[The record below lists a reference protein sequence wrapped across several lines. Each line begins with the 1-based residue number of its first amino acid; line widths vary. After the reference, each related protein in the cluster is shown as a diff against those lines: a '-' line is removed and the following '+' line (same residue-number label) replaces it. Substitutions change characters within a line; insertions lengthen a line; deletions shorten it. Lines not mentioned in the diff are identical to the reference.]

1 MNKVKEKLKKYFSEN
16 DIDKLLEKL
25 ESKQRSFLINDNYF
39 VKIGKNSNKF
49 FFDNLIKEIDIYKNN
64 QGNQNLPNL
73 IDYYICDDVC
83 LIILEKINGKMIGQN
98 RNEFNLNLTKNER
111 LNIIKNVLDIKN
123 IKINNNLDN
132 SYNREECLQKYLE
145 TSKMFLDENIY
156 NKIRK
161 LKNEIISEKYERV
174 IAHGD
179 LISTNIMLNKDNVIF
194 IDWEFIS
201 YKPKYYDL
209 IYFLLFS
216 KTDNSIDIIDEID
229 FNIDKKESF
238 KDGILL
244 CLKEIKNNSKLYGKI
259 DYKII
264 NKNISRWKRELNNL
278 LEKFQLKNTSLQ
290 K

>member
-16 DIDKLLEKL
+16 DIGKLLEKL
-25 ESKQRSFLINDNYF
+25 ESKQRSFLINNNYF

-49 FFDNLIKEIDIYKNN
+49 FFDNLIKEIDIYKSN

-73 IDYYICDDVC
+73 IDYYIDDNIC
-83 LIILEKINGKMIGQN
+83 LIIVEKISGKTIGQN
-98 RNEFNLNLTKNER
+98 RNEFNLKLTENER
-111 LNIIKNVLDIKN
+111 INIIKNVLDIKN

-132 SYNREECLQKYLE
+132 SYNRKEYLQKYLE
-145 TSKMFLDENIY
+145 ASKMFLDEKIY

-161 LKNEIISEKYERV
+161 LQDEIIIEKYERV

-229 FNIDKKESF
+229 FNIDKKEAF
-238 KDGILL
+238 KDGIIL

-259 DYKII
+259 DDKII
-264 NKNISRWKRELNNL
+264 NKNINRWKRELNNI
-278 LEKFQLKNTSLQ
+278 LEKF
-290 K
+290 

>member
-111 LNIIKNVLDIKN
+111 FNIIKNVLDIKN

-145 TSKMFLDENIY
+145 TSKMFLDEKIY

-278 LEKFQLKNTSLQ
+278 LEKF
-290 K
+290 

>member
-161 LKNEIISEKYERV
+161 LQDEIISEKYERV

-179 LISTNIMLNKDNVIF
+179 LISTNIMLNKNNVIF

-229 FNIDKKESF
+229 FNIDKKESV
-238 KDGILL
+238 KDGIIL
-244 CLKEIKNNSKLYGKI
+244 CLKEIQNNSKLYGKI
-259 DYKII
+259 DDKII

-278 LEKFQLKNTSLQ
+278 LEKF
-290 K
+290 

>member
-25 ESKQRSFLINDNYF
+25 ESKQRSFLINNNYF

-64 QGNQNLPNL
+64 RGNQNLPNL
-73 IDYYICDDVC
+73 IDYYIDDNIC
-83 LIILEKINGKMIGQN
+83 LIILEKISGKTIGQN
-98 RNEFNLNLTKNER
+98 RNEFNLNLTENER
-111 LNIIKNVLDIKN
+111 LNIIKNVLNIKN

-132 SYNREECLQKYLE
+132 SYNRKEYLQKYLE
-145 TSKMFLDENIY
+145 VSKMFLDEKIY

-161 LKNEIISEKYERV
+161 LQDEIIIEKYERV

-179 LISTNIMLNKDNVIF
+179 LISTNIMLNKDNVLF

-229 FNIDKKESF
+229 FNIDKKEAF
-238 KDGILL
+238 KDGIIL

-259 DYKII
+259 DDKII
-264 NKNISRWKRELNNL
+264 NKNINRWKRELNNL
-278 LEKFQLKNTSLQ
+278 LEKF
-290 K
+290 

>member
-132 SYNREECLQKYLE
+132 SYNRKECLQKYLE

-229 FNIDKKESF
+229 FNIDKKESL
-238 KDGILL
+238 KDGIIL

-278 LEKFQLKNTSLQ
+278 LEKF
-290 K
+290 

>member
-25 ESKQRSFLINDNYF
+25 ESKQRSFLINNNYF

-64 QGNQNLPNL
+64 RGNQNLPNL
-73 IDYYICDDVC
+73 IDCYIDDNIC
-83 LIILEKINGKMIGQN
+83 LIILEKISGKTIGQN
-98 RNEFNLNLTKNER
+98 RNEFNLNLTENER
-111 LNIIKNVLDIKN
+111 LNIIKNVLNIKN

-132 SYNREECLQKYLE
+132 SYNRKEYLQKYLE
-145 TSKMFLDENIY
+145 VSKMFLDEKIY

-161 LKNEIISEKYERV
+161 LQDEIIIEKYERV

-179 LISTNIMLNKDNVIF
+179 LISTNIMLNKDNVLF

-229 FNIDKKESF
+229 FNIDKKEAF
-238 KDGILL
+238 KDGIIL

-259 DYKII
+259 DDKII
-264 NKNISRWKRELNNL
+264 NKNINRWKRELNNL
-278 LEKFQLKNTSLQ
+278 LEKF
-290 K
+290 

>member
-132 SYNREECLQKYLE
+132 SYNREERLQKYLE

-229 FNIDKKESF
+229 FNIDKKESL
-238 KDGILL
+238 KDGIIL

-278 LEKFQLKNTSLQ
+278 LEKF
-290 K
+290 

>member
-16 DIDKLLEKL
+16 DINKLLEKL

-98 RNEFNLNLTKNER
+98 RNEFNLNLTKSER

-229 FNIDKKESF
+229 FNIDKKESL
-238 KDGILL
+238 KDGIIL

-278 LEKFQLKNTSLQ
+278 LEKF
-290 K
+290 

>member
-16 DIDKLLEKL
+16 DIGKLLEKL
-25 ESKQRSFLINDNYF
+25 ESKQRSFLINNNYF

-73 IDYYICDDVC
+73 IDYYIDDNVC
-83 LIILEKINGKMIGQN
+83 LIILEKINGKTIGQN

-145 TSKMFLDENIY
+145 ASKMFLDEKIY

-161 LKNEIISEKYERV
+161 LQDEIIIEKYERV

-179 LISTNIMLNKDNVIF
+179 LISTNIMLNKDNVLF

-229 FNIDKKESF
+229 FNIDKKEAF
-238 KDGILL
+238 KDGIIL

-259 DYKII
+259 DDKII
-264 NKNISRWKRELNNL
+264 NKNINRWKRELNNL
-278 LEKFQLKNTSLQ
+278 LEKF
-290 K
+290 

>member
-16 DIDKLLEKL
+16 DIGKLLEKL
-25 ESKQRSFLINDNYF
+25 ESKQRSFLINNNYF

-49 FFDNLIKEIDIYKNN
+49 FFDNLIKEIDIYKNK

-73 IDYYICDDVC
+73 IDYYIDDNVC
-83 LIILEKINGKMIGQN
+83 LIILEKINGKTIGQN

-111 LNIIKNVLDIKN
+111 INIIKNVLDIKN

-145 TSKMFLDENIY
+145 ASKMFLDENVY
-156 NKIRK
+156 KKIRK
-161 LKNEIISEKYERV
+161 LQDEIISEKYERV
-174 IAHGD
+174 IAHSD
-179 LISTNIMLNKDNVIF
+179 LISTNIMLNNDNVIF

-216 KTDNSIDIIDEID
+216 KTDNSIDIIDEIK
-229 FNIDKKESF
+229 FNIDKKEAL
-238 KDGILL
+238 KDGIIL
-244 CLKEIKNNSKLYGKI
+244 CLKEIQNNSKLYGKI
-259 DYKII
+259 DDKII
-264 NKNISRWKRELNNL
+264 NKNINRWKRELDSL
-278 LEKFQLKNTSLQ
+278 LEKF
-290 K
+290 

>member
-73 IDYYICDDVC
+73 IDYYICDNVC

-229 FNIDKKESF
+229 FNIDKKESV
-238 KDGILL
+238 KDGIIL

-259 DYKII
+259 DDKII

-278 LEKFQLKNTSLQ
+278 LEKF
-290 K
+290 

>member
-16 DIDKLLEKL
+16 DIGKLLEKL
-25 ESKQRSFLINDNYF
+25 ESKQRSFIINNKYF

-73 IDYYICDDVC
+73 IDYYIDDNIC
-83 LIILEKINGKMIGQN
+83 LIILEKISGKTIGQN
-98 RNEFNLNLTKNER
+98 RNEFNLNLTENER
-111 LNIIKNVLDIKN
+111 INIIKNVLNIKN

-132 SYNREECLQKYLE
+132 SYNRKEYLQKYLE
-145 TSKMFLDENIY
+145 ASKMFLDEKIY

-161 LKNEIISEKYERV
+161 LQDEIIIEKYERV

-179 LISTNIMLNKDNVIF
+179 LISTNIMLNKDNVLF

-229 FNIDKKESF
+229 FNIDKKEAF
-238 KDGILL
+238 KDGIIL

-259 DYKII
+259 DDKII

-278 LEKFQLKNTSLQ
+278 LEKF
-290 K
+290 

>member
-229 FNIDKKESF
+229 FNIDKKESI
-238 KDGILL
+238 KDGIIL
-244 CLKEIKNNSKLYGKI
+244 CLKEIKNNSKLYGEI

-278 LEKFQLKNTSLQ
+278 LKKF
-290 K
+290 

>member
-16 DIDKLLEKL
+16 DIGKLLEKL
-25 ESKQRSFLINDNYF
+25 ESKQRSFLINNNYF

-73 IDYYICDDVC
+73 IDYYIDDNVC
-83 LIILEKINGKMIGQN
+83 LIILEKINGKTIGQN

-111 LNIIKNVLDIKN
+111 INIIKNVLDIKN

-132 SYNREECLQKYLE
+132 SYNRKECLQKYLE
-145 TSKMFLDENIY
+145 ASKMFLDEKIY

-161 LKNEIISEKYERV
+161 LQDEIIIEKYERV

-179 LISTNIMLNKDNVIF
+179 LISTNIMLNKDNVLF

-216 KTDNSIDIIDEID
+216 KTDNSIDIIDEIE
-229 FNIDKKESF
+229 FNIDKKEAL
-238 KDGILL
+238 KDGIIL
-244 CLKEIKNNSKLYGKI
+244 CLKEIQNNSKLCGKI
-259 DYKII
+259 DDKII
-264 NKNISRWKRELNNL
+264 NRNINRWKRELDSL
-278 LEKFQLKNTSLQ
+278 LEKF
-290 K
+290 

>member
-16 DIDKLLEKL
+16 DIDKLLKKL
-25 ESKQRSFLINDNYF
+25 ESKQRSFFINNNYF

-73 IDYYICDDVC
+73 IDYYIGDNVC
-83 LIILEKINGKMIGQN
+83 LIILERINGKTIGQN
-98 RNEFNLNLTKNER
+98 RNEFNLNLTENER
-111 LNIIKNVLDIKN
+111 INIIKNVLDIKN

-132 SYNREECLQKYLE
+132 SYNRKEYLQKYLE
-145 TSKMFLDENIY
+145 ASKMFLDENVY

-161 LKNEIISEKYERV
+161 LQDEIIIEKYERV

-179 LISTNIMLNKDNVIF
+179 LISTNIMLSKDNVIF

-229 FNIDKKESF
+229 FNIDKKEAL
-238 KDGILL
+238 KDGIIL
-244 CLKEIKNNSKLYGKI
+244 CLKEIRNNSKLYGKI
-259 DYKII
+259 DDKII
-264 NKNISRWKRELNNL
+264 NKNINRWKRELNNL
-278 LEKFQLKNTSLQ
+278 LEKF
-290 K
+290 

>member
-73 IDYYICDDVC
+73 IDYYICDNFC

-229 FNIDKKESF
+229 FNIDKKESV
-238 KDGILL
+238 KDGIIL
-244 CLKEIKNNSKLYGKI
+244 CLKEIQNNSKLYGKI
-259 DYKII
+259 DDKII

-278 LEKFQLKNTSLQ
+278 LEKF
-290 K
+290 

>member
-25 ESKQRSFLINDNYF
+25 ESKQRSFLINNNYF

-73 IDYYICDDVC
+73 IDYYIDDNVC
-83 LIILEKINGKMIGQN
+83 LIILEKINGKTIGQN

-132 SYNREECLQKYLE
+132 SYNRKEYLQKYLE
-145 TSKMFLDENIY
+145 ASKMFLDEKIY

-161 LKNEIISEKYERV
+161 LQDEIIIEKYERV

-179 LISTNIMLNKDNVIF
+179 LISTNIMLNKDNVLF

-229 FNIDKKESF
+229 FNIDKKEAF
-238 KDGILL
+238 KDGIIL

-259 DYKII
+259 DDKII
-264 NKNISRWKRELNNL
+264 NKNINRWKRELNNL
-278 LEKFQLKNTSLQ
+278 LEKF
-290 K
+290 

>member
-25 ESKQRSFLINDNYF
+25 ESKQRSFLISDNYF

-83 LIILEKINGKMIGQN
+83 LIILEKINGKVIGQN

-111 LNIIKNVLDIKN
+111 LNIIKSVLDIKN

-145 TSKMFLDENIY
+145 TSKMFLDEKIY

-229 FNIDKKESF
+229 FNIDKKESL
-238 KDGILL
+238 KDGIIL

-278 LEKFQLKNTSLQ
+278 LEKF
-290 K
+290 

>member
-16 DIDKLLEKL
+16 DIGKLLEKL
-25 ESKQRSFLINDNYF
+25 ESKQRSFLINNNYF

-73 IDYYICDDVC
+73 IDYYIDDNFC
-83 LIILEKINGKMIGQN
+83 LIILEKINGKTIGQN

-111 LNIIKNVLDIKN
+111 INIIKNVLDIKN

-145 TSKMFLDENIY
+145 ASKMFLDENIY

-179 LISTNIMLNKDNVIF
+179 LISTNIMLNKDNVLF

-229 FNIDKKESF
+229 FNIDKKEAF
-238 KDGILL
+238 KDGIIL

-259 DYKII
+259 DDKII

-278 LEKFQLKNTSLQ
+278 LEKF
-290 K
+290 

>member
-278 LEKFQLKNTSLQ
+278 LEKF
-290 K
+290 

>member
-132 SYNREECLQKYLE
+132 SYNREERLQKYLE

-194 IDWEFIS
+194 IDWEYIS
-201 YKPKYYDL
+201 QKPKYYDL

-229 FNIDKKESF
+229 FNIDKKESL
-238 KDGILL
+238 KDGIIL

-278 LEKFQLKNTSLQ
+278 LEKF
-290 K
+290 

>member
-83 LIILEKINGKMIGQN
+83 LIILEKMNGKMIGQN
-98 RNEFNLNLTKNER
+98 RNEFNLNLTKSER

-229 FNIDKKESF
+229 FNIDKKESL
-238 KDGILL
+238 KDGIIL

-278 LEKFQLKNTSLQ
+278 LEKF
-290 K
+290 

>member
-49 FFDNLIKEIDIYKNN
+49 FFNNLIKEIDIYKNN

-216 KTDNSIDIIDEID
+216 KIDNSIDIIDEID
-229 FNIDKKESF
+229 FNIDKKESL
-238 KDGILL
+238 KDGIIL

-278 LEKFQLKNTSLQ
+278 SEKF
-290 K
+290 

>member
-16 DIDKLLEKL
+16 DIGKLLEKL
-25 ESKQRSFLINDNYF
+25 ESKQRSFLINNNYF

-49 FFDNLIKEIDIYKNN
+49 FFDNLIKEIDIYKNK

-73 IDYYICDDVC
+73 IDYYIDDNVC
-83 LIILEKINGKMIGQN
+83 LIILEKINGKTIGQN

-111 LNIIKNVLDIKN
+111 INIIKNVLDIKN

-145 TSKMFLDENIY
+145 ASKMFLDENVY
-156 NKIRK
+156 KKIRK
-161 LKNEIISEKYERV
+161 LQDEIISEKYERV
-174 IAHGD
+174 IAHSD
-179 LISTNIMLNKDNVIF
+179 LISTNIMLNNDNVIF

-216 KTDNSIDIIDEID
+216 KTDNSIDIIDEIK
-229 FNIDKKESF
+229 FNINKKEAL
-238 KDGILL
+238 KDGIIL
-244 CLKEIKNNSKLYGKI
+244 CLKEIQNNSKLYGKI
-259 DYKII
+259 DDKII
-264 NKNISRWKRELNNL
+264 NKNINRWKRELDSL
-278 LEKFQLKNTSLQ
+278 LEKF
-290 K
+290 

>member
-16 DIDKLLEKL
+16 DIGKLLEKL
-25 ESKQRSFLINDNYF
+25 ESKQRSFLINNNYF

-145 TSKMFLDENIY
+145 ASKMFLDENVY
-156 NKIRK
+156 KKIRK
-161 LKNEIISEKYERV
+161 LQDEIISEKYERV
-174 IAHGD
+174 IAHSD
-179 LISTNIMLNKDNVIF
+179 LISTNIMLNKDNVLF

-229 FNIDKKESF
+229 FNIDKKEAF
-238 KDGILL
+238 KDGIIL

-259 DYKII
+259 NDKII
-264 NKNISRWKRELNNL
+264 NKNINRWKRELNNI
-278 LEKFQLKNTSLQ
+278 LEKF
-290 K
+290 

>member
-1 MNKVKEKLKKYFSEN
+1 MNKVKEKLKNYFSEN
-16 DIDKLLEKL
+16 DIGKLLEKF
-25 ESKQRSFLINDNYF
+25 ESKQRSFLINNNYF

-73 IDYYICDDVC
+73 IDYYIDDNVC
-83 LIILEKINGKMIGQN
+83 LIILEKINGKTIRQN

-132 SYNREECLQKYLE
+132 SYNRKEYLQKYLE
-145 TSKMFLDENIY
+145 ASKMFLDEKIY

-161 LKNEIISEKYERV
+161 LQDEIIIEKYERV

-179 LISTNIMLNKDNVIF
+179 LISTNIMLNKDNVLF

-216 KTDNSIDIIDEID
+216 KTDNSIDIIDEIE
-229 FNIDKKESF
+229 FNIDKKEAL
-238 KDGILL
+238 KDGIIL
-244 CLKEIKNNSKLYGKI
+244 CLKEIQNNSKLCGKI
-259 DYKII
+259 DDKII
-264 NKNISRWKRELNNL
+264 NRNINRWKRELDSL
-278 LEKFQLKNTSLQ
+278 LEKF
-290 K
+290 

>member
-73 IDYYICDDVC
+73 IDYYICDNVC

-229 FNIDKKESF
+229 FNIDKKESV
-238 KDGILL
+238 KDGIIL

-278 LEKFQLKNTSLQ
+278 LEKF
-290 K
+290 

>member
-25 ESKQRSFLINDNYF
+25 ESKQRSFFINNNYF

-73 IDYYICDDVC
+73 IDYYIDDNIC
-83 LIILEKINGKMIGQN
+83 LIILEKISGKTIGQN

-145 TSKMFLDENIY
+145 ASKMFLDEKIY

-161 LKNEIISEKYERV
+161 LQDEIIIEKYERV

-229 FNIDKKESF
+229 FNVDKKEAL
-238 KDGILL
+238 KDGIIL

-259 DYKII
+259 DDKII

-278 LEKFQLKNTSLQ
+278 LEKF
-290 K
+290 

>member
-132 SYNREECLQKYLE
+132 SYNREEYLQKYLE

-229 FNIDKKESF
+229 FNIDKKESL
-238 KDGILL
+238 KDGIIL

-278 LEKFQLKNTSLQ
+278 LEKF
-290 K
+290 

>member
-25 ESKQRSFLINDNYF
+25 ESKQRSFLINNNYF

-73 IDYYICDDVC
+73 IDYYIDDNVC
-83 LIILEKINGKMIGQN
+83 LIILEKINGKTIGQN

-111 LNIIKNVLDIKN
+111 TNIIKNVLDIKN

-145 TSKMFLDENIY
+145 ASKMFLDEKIY

-161 LKNEIISEKYERV
+161 LQDEIIIEKYERV

-179 LISTNIMLNKDNVIF
+179 LISTNIMLNKDNVLF

-229 FNIDKKESF
+229 FNIDKKEAF
-238 KDGILL
+238 KDGIIL

-259 DYKII
+259 DDKII

-278 LEKFQLKNTSLQ
+278 LEKF
-290 K
+290 

>member
-132 SYNREECLQKYLE
+132 SYNRKEYLQKYLE
-145 TSKMFLDENIY
+145 ASKMFLDEKIY

-161 LKNEIISEKYERV
+161 LQDEIIIEKYERV

-229 FNIDKKESF
+229 FNIDKKEAF
-238 KDGILL
+238 KDGIIL

-259 DYKII
+259 DDKII

-278 LEKFQLKNTSLQ
+278 LEKF
-290 K
+290 

>member
-16 DIDKLLEKL
+16 DIGKLLEKL
-25 ESKQRSFLINDNYF
+25 ESKQRSFLINNNYF

-64 QGNQNLPNL
+64 RGNQNLPNL
-73 IDYYICDDVC
+73 IDYYIDDNVC
-83 LIILEKINGKMIGQN
+83 LIILEKINGKTIGQN

-145 TSKMFLDENIY
+145 ASKMFLDEKIY

-161 LKNEIISEKYERV
+161 LQDEIIIEKYERV

-179 LISTNIMLNKDNVIF
+179 LISTNIMLNKDNVLF

-229 FNIDKKESF
+229 FNIDKKEAF
-238 KDGILL
+238 KDGIIL

-259 DYKII
+259 DDKII

-278 LEKFQLKNTSLQ
+278 LEKF
-290 K
+290 

>member
-216 KTDNSIDIIDEID
+216 KIDNSIDIIDEID
-229 FNIDKKESF
+229 FNIDKKESL
-238 KDGILL
+238 KDGIIL
-244 CLKEIKNNSKLYGKI
+244 CLKEIQNNSKLYGKI
-259 DYKII
+259 DDKII

-278 LEKFQLKNTSLQ
+278 LEKF
-290 K
+290 

>member
-229 FNIDKKESF
+229 FNIDKKESL
-238 KDGILL
+238 KDGIIL

>member
-25 ESKQRSFLINDNYF
+25 ESKQRSFLINNNYF

-73 IDYYICDDVC
+73 IDYYIDDNIC
-83 LIILEKINGKMIGQN
+83 LIILEKISGKTIGQN

-145 TSKMFLDENIY
+145 ASKMFLDENIY

-161 LKNEIISEKYERV
+161 LQDEIIIEKYERV
-174 IAHGD
+174 IANSD
-179 LISTNIMLNKDNVIF
+179 LISTNIMLNKDNVLF

-229 FNIDKKESF
+229 FNIDKKEAF
-238 KDGILL
+238 KDGIIL

-259 DYKII
+259 DDKII
-264 NKNISRWKRELNNL
+264 NKNINRWKRELNNL
-278 LEKFQLKNTSLQ
+278 LEKF
-290 K
+290 

>member
-16 DIDKLLEKL
+16 DINKLLEKL

-98 RNEFNLNLTKNER
+98 RNEFNLNLTKSER

-229 FNIDKKESF
+229 FNIDKKESV
-238 KDGILL
+238 KDGIIL
-244 CLKEIKNNSKLYGKI
+244 CLKEIQNNSKLYGKI
-259 DYKII
+259 DDKII

-278 LEKFQLKNTSLQ
+278 LEKF
-290 K
+290 

>member
-25 ESKQRSFLINDNYF
+25 ESKQRSFIINNNYF

-145 TSKMFLDENIY
+145 TSKMFLDEKIY

-229 FNIDKKESF
+229 FNIDKKESL
-238 KDGILL
+238 KDGIIL

-278 LEKFQLKNTSLQ
+278 LEKF
-290 K
+290 

>member
-194 IDWEFIS
+194 IDWQFIS

-229 FNIDKKESF
+229 FNIDKKESL
-238 KDGILL
+238 KDGIIL

-278 LEKFQLKNTSLQ
+278 LEKF
-290 K
+290 

>member
-25 ESKQRSFLINDNYF
+25 ESKQRSFLINNNYF
-39 VKIGKNSNKF
+39 VKIGNNSNKF

-73 IDYYICDDVC
+73 IDYYLDDNIC
-83 LIILEKINGKMIGQN
+83 LIILEKISGKTIGQN

-145 TSKMFLDENIY
+145 ASKMFLDEKIY

-161 LKNEIISEKYERV
+161 LQDEIIIEKYERV

-179 LISTNIMLNKDNVIF
+179 LISTNIMLNKDNVLF

-229 FNIDKKESF
+229 FNIDKKEAF
-238 KDGILL
+238 KDGIIL

-259 DYKII
+259 DDKII
-264 NKNISRWKRELNNL
+264 NKNINRWKRELNNL
-278 LEKFQLKNTSLQ
+278 LEKF
-290 K
+290 